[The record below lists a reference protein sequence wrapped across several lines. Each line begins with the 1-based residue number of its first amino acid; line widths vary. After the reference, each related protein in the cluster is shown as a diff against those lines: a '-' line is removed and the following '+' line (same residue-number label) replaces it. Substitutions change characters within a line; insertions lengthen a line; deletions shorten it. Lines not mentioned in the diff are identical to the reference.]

1 MTGLTVVIIAALVLL
16 GIMILV
22 GFTQV
27 QQAQVMIIERFGSY
41 NTTLNSGRH
50 WICPIIDKP
59 REIEWK
65 FTREMYGKNV
75 SYIGMVNR
83 IDLRETVYDFPS
95 QDVITRDNVN
105 IKINALIYFQIT
117 DPLRATYEVA
127 SLPTAIEKLTQ
138 TTLRNVIG
146 ELTLDQTL
154 TSREING
161 V

>member
-1 MTGLTVVIIAALVLL
+1 MALTTLVLFAFVVFC
-16 GIMILV
+16 GIFILV
-22 GFTQV
+22 SVTQV

-41 NTTLNSGRH
+41 YKTLNSGLH
-50 WICPIIDKP
+50 FVVPIMDKP

-117 DPLRATYEVA
+117 DPLRATY
-127 SLPTAIEKLTQ
+127 
-138 TTLRNVIG
+138 
-146 ELTLDQTL
+146 
-154 TSREING
+154 
-161 V
+161 

>member
-41 NTTLNSGRH
+41 NTTLNSGLH

-105 IKINALIYFQIT
+105 IKINALIYSI
-117 DPLRATYEVA
+117 D
-127 SLPTAIEKLTQ
+127 
-138 TTLRNVIG
+138 
-146 ELTLDQTL
+146 
-154 TSREING
+154 
-161 V
+161 

>member
-1 MTGLTVVIIAALVLL
+1 MPFITAVIVALLVFLAVFLL
-16 GIMILV
+16 V
-22 GFTQV
+22 SATQV

-41 NTTLNSGRH
+41 YRTLNSGLH
-50 WICPIIDKP
+50 FIVTIMDKP

-65 FTREMYGKNV
+65 FTREIYGKSA
-75 SYIGMVNR
+75 SYIGMINR

-117 DPLRATYEVA
+117 DPLRVTYEVA
-127 SLPTAIEKLTQ
+127 SLPMAIEKLTQ

-146 ELTLDQTL
+146 
-154 TSREING
+154 
-161 V
+161 